1 VQGDLVLTK
10 QAQWV
15 LIGVAI
21 CGIVAGCSAGQQS
34 KRRKTANELTC

>member
-21 CGIVAGCSAGQQS
+21 CGIVAGCPPDS
-34 KRRKTANELTC
+34 KANDERQLMS